1 MQRKYLLELYKQ
13 KNTIFNLK
21 DISLIWKETDIDILK
36 SRVNYYVKNKQL
48 YSVKKGIYAKSKD
61 YNEFELA
68 TKIYKPSYISL
79 ETVLQLEGIVFQN
92 HLSIDVVSY
101 LSREI
106 KCDKK
111 KIIYK
116 KIKNGIL
123 MNPKGLLKKENYYI
137 ASKERAV
144 LDTLYL
150 YKDYYFD
157 NLRKFD
163 WDKCFELLA
172 IYENKKLKQRLERH
186 YKNAK

>member
-1 MQRKYLLELYKQ
+1 M
-13 KNTIFNLK
+13 
-21 DISLIWKETDIDILK
+21 IWKETKLDILK

-48 YSVKKGIYAKSKD
+48 YSVKKGIYTKDRD

-92 HLSIDVVSY
+92 HLSVYVVSY
-101 LSREI
+101 LSRGI
-106 KCDKK
+106 RCDKR

-116 KIKNGIL
+116 KIKNEIL
-123 MNPKGLLKKENYYI
+123 MNPKGLLKKENYHI

-144 LDTLYL
+144 LDALYL

-157 NLRKFD
+157 NLRKID
-163 WDKCFELLA
+163 WDKCFDLLT
-172 IYENKKLKQRLERH
+172 IYGNKKLGQRLEGL
-186 YKNAK
+186 YKENAK